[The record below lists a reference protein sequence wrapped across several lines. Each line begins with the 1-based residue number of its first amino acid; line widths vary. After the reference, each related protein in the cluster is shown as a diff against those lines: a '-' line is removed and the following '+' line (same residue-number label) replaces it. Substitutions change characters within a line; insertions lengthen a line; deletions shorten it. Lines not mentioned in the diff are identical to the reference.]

1 MSLSPVG
8 NLIWTA
14 VFAVAALLL
23 LRVSREPP
31 ALLHLG
37 ALLAVGLGAADVV
50 RGPQDAL
57 VAGSEGLA
65 EAWTH
70 GVLVAAGFRALLDRR
85 WVLPALAGVL
95 LGEELDWGQ
104 YFLGFATPEAVR
116 ALSDRTTRLNFHNID
131 GLDAAWRVAP
141 MAAVVASAWSPA
153 LRRWGTTRERLG
165 LPVLHPGAAWALGGT
180 LAAWAAV
187 RLGVGEKEANET
199 LEASLVTLYLWG
211 WRLGPDW
218 RRGWSARTA
227 EHTARP

>member
-8 NLIWTA
+8 NLVWTA
-14 VFAVAALLL
+14 VFAVATLLL
-23 LRVSREPP
+23 LRIRHESP
-31 ALLHLG
+31 AFLHLG
-37 ALLAVGLGAADVV
+37 ALLAIGLAAADVA
-50 RGPQDAL
+50 RAPHDQL
-57 VAGSEGLA
+57 LAGSEGLA

-70 GVLVAAGFRALLDRR
+70 GALVAAGLRALLDRR
-85 WVLPALAGVL
+85 WGLAALAGVL

-104 YFLGFATPEAVR
+104 YFFGFATPEAVR

-141 MAAVVASAWSPA
+141 MAVVVASAWPPA

-165 LPVLHPGAAWALGGT
+165 LPVLHPGAARALGGT

-187 RLGVGEKEANET
+187 RLGAGEKEANET

-218 RRGWSARTA
+218 RRGVVRADGGV
-227 EHTARP
+227 